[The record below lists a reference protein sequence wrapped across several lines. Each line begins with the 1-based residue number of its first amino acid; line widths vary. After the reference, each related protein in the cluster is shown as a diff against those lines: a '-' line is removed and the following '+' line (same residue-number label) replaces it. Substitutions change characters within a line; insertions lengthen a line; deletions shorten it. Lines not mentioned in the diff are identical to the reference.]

1 MTYYERNLLHWHPPG
16 RVLFITWRLKGSLP
30 RNFLNTLRPHHPDA
44 GMQFRKADSEL
55 DRALSGPLWLRE
67 PRVAQCVVDAL
78 RQGER
83 LGHYVL
89 HSFVVMANHVHAL
102 LEPKVALARTTN
114 AIKGVTARRAN
125 AILGRTGKHFW
136 QDESFDHWVR
146 NEAEFARI
154 RSYIERNPVS
164 AGLVARPEDWLWST
178 ARSPRE

>member
-1 MTYYERNLLHWHPPG
+1 
-16 RVLFITWRLKGSLP
+16 
-30 RNFLNTLRPHHPDA
+30 
-44 GMQFRKADSEL
+44 
-55 DRALSGPLWLRE
+55 
-67 PRVAQCVVDAL
+67 
-78 RQGER
+78 
-83 LGHYVL
+83 
-89 HSFVVMANHVHAL
+89 MANHVHAL